1 MPFSIMEIELELFDI
16 TGNKPTQVIGYSAYE
31 II

>member
-1 MPFSIMEIELELFDI
+1 MEIELELFDI
-16 TGNKPTQVIGYSAYE
+16 TGNKPTQIIGYSAYE